1 MSQLHKEIDTLR
13 QKVYYIDTS
22 VNTFFNKTLIN
33 IQKSLNDLNIRI
45 IELEKKMNEDSNTNN
60 SNDVNT
66 NNSNY
71 VKTNNSNDV
80 KTKKV
85 DKKSQNNNS
94 NLPNQ
99 IRTISLQ

>member
-22 VNTFFNKTLIN
+22 VNTFFNKTIIN
-33 IQKSLNDLNIRI
+33 IQKSINDLNVRI
-45 IELEKKMNEDSNTNN
+45 TQLEQNLNTNP
-60 SNDVNT
+60 D
-66 NNSNY
+66 
-71 VKTNNSNDV
+71 NSNDV
-80 KTKKV
+80 KPKKV
-85 DKKSQNNNS
+85 EKKSQNNSNKNNNNS

>member
-22 VNTFFNKTLIN
+22 VNTFFNRTIIN
-33 IQKSLNDLNIRI
+33 IQKSLNDLNVRML
-45 IELEKKMNEDSNTNN
+45 ELEKKVNEDSNMNN
-60 SNDVNT
+60 SNE
-66 NNSNY
+66 
-71 VKTNNSNDV
+71 V

-85 DKKSQNNNS
+85 EKKSQNNSNKNNNS

>member
-13 QKVYYIDTS
+13 QKIYYIDTS

-33 IQKSLNDLNIRI
+33 IQKSLNDLNVRI
-45 IELEKKMNEDSNTNN
+45 LELEKKINEDSETIN
-60 SNDVNT
+60 SVDI
-66 NNSNY
+66 
-71 VKTNNSNDV
+71 KP
-80 KTKKV
+80 KKV
-85 DKKSQNNNS
+85 EKNQQNNKNTVKNK

>member
-33 IQKSLNDLNIRI
+33 IQKSLNDLNVRI

-60 SNDVNT
+60 SNDV
-66 NNSNY
+66 
-71 VKTNNSNDV
+71 

-85 DKKSQNNNS
+85 EKKSQNNSNKNNDS

>member
-13 QKVYYIDTS
+13 QKIYYIDTS

-33 IQKSLNDLNIRI
+33 IQKSLNDLNVRI
-45 IELEKKMNEDSNTNN
+45 LELEKKINEDSETIN
-60 SNDVNT
+60 SVDI
-66 NNSNY
+66 
-71 VKTNNSNDV
+71 KP
-80 KTKKV
+80 KKV
-85 DKKSQNNNS
+85 EKNQQNNKNTVKNN